1 MFQAPNTKYLTMS
14 TTLDMLLKLA
24 AHTPDWG
31 RVIHRCAW
39 CGRVLNDR
47 GEWVMR
53 PIDASAVTTDGMCAA
68 CGSRN
73 LAQVG
78 MRAVRRM
85 SLAA

>member
-1 MFQAPNTKYLTMS
+1 MYPTMS
-14 TTLDMLLKLA
+14 TLDVLLRLA
-24 AHTPDWG
+24 ADTPDWG
-31 RVIHRCAW
+31 KVRHRCAW
-39 CGRVLNDR
+39 CGRVQNDR

-53 PIDASAVTTDGMCAA
+53 PIDASAVTTDGMCPA

-78 MRAVRRM
+78 MRTLRRV